1 MARGAPSVRTPAP
14 SARGDGVAAFAP
26 FALIAATGLVA
37 WWGVWRGSFVFDDQP
52 AIVANTALQTGD
64 VWAAAFAE
72 PHQPLANRPV
82 TCFSLWLDLA
92 VFGPGPSGPRLTA
105 FVLHVVNAMLLFV
118 TMRRT
123 LLAPAFAGRFDAATS
138 RWTALAVASIWV
150 AHPLSADT
158 VAYATQRSTL
168 LAALFLQLA
177 LLAAIVEGAAPG
189 ARQWRGLAF
198 VSMALGMAAK
208 EDFVVAPLLYVLFE
222 RAFVFSSWSAMRPR
236 VRWYGV
242 LASSWLV
249 LASCVALGPS
259 NPTVGFNI
267 RPTITPWEWL
277 LTQAGV
283 VAHYV
288 RLAAWPHPL
297 RGAYGTPILHEPWPA
312 VIPGLFVLSLLAI
325 TLLCWWRRP
334 HLGWL
339 GALFF
344 LLLAPTSTILP
355 TQWEVAAERRMY
367 LPMLFVIVPAVM
379 LGRRGLVAIGRSRWA
394 GPGIVVAGIAVL
406 AWRTRERVEVYMDDF
421 SFWTDA
427 YEKRDRESRTPGEG
441 LILTNYASHLWRLGR
456 HDEAVAV
463 IEESIGCHVSAATAV
478 KQAAALFQRGKR
490 DQALGMMRGVLAEEP
505 DNADALGTFGVLLVG
520 AVTAERTE
528 SQDPRL
534 ADAERVLRRSLAL
547 ESRRPEYWN
556 SLGFVLQTTERLREA
571 EEAFR
576 RATELTHQRLQPYQA
591 RGELLVRL
599 GRRAELAP
607 MFDSLLGKRPG
618 DVGVRLEVAQWL
630 LAWREP
636 ALAET
641 VLRDALVIEPA
652 NQRAA
657 ELLRAAQTR

>member
-1 MARGAPSVRTPAP
+1 MARGAPSVRTSVPTAN
-14 SARGDGVAAFAP
+14 GDGALAP
-26 FALIAATGLVA
+26 VALIAATGLVA
-37 WWGVWRGSFVFDDQP
+37 WWGVWRGAFVFDDQP
-52 AIVANTALQTGD
+52 AIVANAALQAGD
-64 VWAAAFAE
+64 IWGAAFGE

-82 TCFSLWLDLA
+82 TCLSLWLDLA
-92 VFGPGPSGPRLTA
+92 LFGGGPTGPRLA
-105 FVLHVVNAMLLFV
+105 SFLLHVVNAILLFF

-138 RWTALAVASIWV
+138 RWTALAVAAIWV
-150 AHPLSADT
+150 AHPLAADT

-177 LLAAIVEGAAPG
+177 LFAALAESTAPG
-189 ARQWRGLAF
+189 ARRWRALAF
-198 VSMALGMAAK
+198 VSMALGMATK

-222 RAFVFSSWSAMRPR
+222 RAFVFPSWSAMRPR
-236 VRWYGV
+236 LGWYGV
-242 LASSWLV
+242 LATSWLV
-249 LASCVALGPS
+249 LALCVALGPS

-267 RPTITPWEWL
+267 RPRITPWEWL
-277 LTQAGV
+277 FTQAGV

-288 RLAAWPHPL
+288 RLAAWPYPL

-312 VIPGLFVLSLLAI
+312 VIPGLFVLALLAV
-325 TLLCWWRRP
+325 TLACWWRRP

-344 LLLAPTSTILP
+344 LLLAPTSTVLP

-379 LGRRGLVAIGRSRWA
+379 LARRGLAAIGTSRSFGRA
-394 GPGIVVAGIAVL
+394 LVVAAIVAL
-406 AWRTRERVEVYMDDF
+406 TWRTQERVGVYMDDF
-421 SFWTDA
+421 AFWTDA

-505 DNADALGTFGVLLVG
+505 DNADALGTLGVLLVS
-520 AVTAERTE
+520 AVTAER
-528 SQDPRL
+528 SAARDPRL
-534 ADAERVLRRSLAL
+534 GDAERVLRRSLEL
-547 ESRRPEYWN
+547 EPRRPEYWS
-556 SLGFVLQTTERLREA
+556 SLGAVLQTTGRLSEA

-576 RATELTHQRLQPYQA
+576 RATELTHQHLQPYQA
-591 RGELLVRL
+591 RGEALVRL

-607 MFDSLLGKRPG
+607 MVEGLLGKRPG
-618 DVGVRLEVAQWL
+618 DVEVRLRVAEWL
-630 LAWREP
+630 IAWQEP
-636 ALAET
+636 ALAQK
-641 VLRDALVIEPA
+641 ALAEALAIDPT
-652 NQRAA
+652 NQRAT
-657 ELLRAAQTR
+657 ELLRSARR